1 MRNAGKLDEDRG
13 PPKKIAA
20 SESKKKAGA
29 TSGVTSSYLNYSG
42 AVSQFSSSFPSDE
55 KLPDAASEKE
65 LVGDVDIWIGR
76 ISSFYLFIFEKED
89 RGHSPACT
97 HAPINDT
104 QVKSLVRQWW
114 LNLEPPPWEGGV
126 LPMG

>member
-1 MRNAGKLDEDRG
+1 VYIISRLCLETPSSFFFFLFLLKGSLRNAGKLDEDRG

-65 LVGDVDIWIGR
+65 LVGDVDI
-76 ISSFYLFIFEKED
+76 
-89 RGHSPACT
+89 
-97 HAPINDT
+97 
-104 QVKSLVRQWW
+104 
-114 LNLEPPPWEGGV
+114 
-126 LPMG
+126 